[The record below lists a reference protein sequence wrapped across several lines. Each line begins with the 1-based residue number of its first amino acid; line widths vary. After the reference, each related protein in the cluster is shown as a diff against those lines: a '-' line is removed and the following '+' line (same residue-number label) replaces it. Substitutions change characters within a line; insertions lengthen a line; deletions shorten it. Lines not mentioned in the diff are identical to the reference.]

1 MQTRGAVAAVVASLM
16 TCLERVLRVAGAAPA
31 SKKFVHGVCEEK
43 PYEYRLTWTRVLLKA
58 TSVQDHRDR

>member
-43 PYEYRLTWTRVLLKA
+43 PYRLTWTRVLLKA
-58 TSVQDHRDR
+58 ISVQDHRDR